1 MSSLEGTLCFT
12 CGLPIADP
20 PRFNHLPSGRPCP
33 TCKDRLLESLPPLLP
48 AEPAET
54 TEPGQ
59 QLQAPE
65 ELRSVESAGR
75 GPGFEVLRGP
85 RAEGQERGPRGR

>member
-33 TCKDRLLESLPPLLP
+33 TCKDRLLESLPALLP
-48 AEPAET
+48 AEPSEQAQAGDET
-54 TEPGQ
+54 
-59 QLQAPE
+59 QLPE
-65 ELRSVESAGR
+65 AAGPR
-75 GPGFEVLRGP
+75 AGLEVLRGP
-85 RAEGQERGPRGR
+85 RAEGKERGPRGR